1 MLIYKISSFNDFVFN
16 YLFAL
21 TLNLICLFLIAIN
34 SIMSCQCFHIFLS
47 FLSAHNLMFFAPF
60 KTFLCERL
68 FITTINPWAISVF
81 LMLLLIPPNSFRFS
95 ITIFLYCAFFI
106 VVGSDIYVTYYLSML
121 KYVIIML
128 FSFCLISIFTFYD
141 FRSSAYPCFD
151 FSLIFSQFLLLLFF
165 TFLIFFRTFVRFSN
179 KSVSFVHQLY
189 AVGTESGF

>member
-106 VVGSDIYVTYYLSML
+106 VAGSDIYVTYYLSML

-128 FSFCLISIFTFYD
+128 FSFCFSF
-141 FRSSAYPCFD
+141 YPCFD